1 MLRAL
6 LGGFLLLLAHAV
18 ETRAQNA
25 RARGSACWERLAS
38 EEDVQPSQ
46 NSFNHKSKRTR
57 CPRVGVSLEC
67 DVPWWHPSVSG
78 GISYSE
84 AQLST
89 AFFYILGQLTRRPTK
104 LLRPI
109 FDSPPRH
116 RAVAPPAGPN
126 EVADL
131 WAMTQFLKNRS
142 QQL

>member
-6 LGGFLLLLAHAV
+6 FGGFLLSVHAV
-18 ETRAQNA
+18 ETRTQNA
-25 RARGSACWERLAS
+25 RARGPAYWERLAS

-84 AQLST
+84 AQPST
-89 AFFYILGQLTRRPTK
+89 AFFTSTGSLLGARQNGQAR
-104 LLRPI
+104 I
-109 FDSPPRH
+109 SIH
-116 RAVAPPAGPN
+116 AVAI
-126 EVADL
+126 E
-131 WAMTQFLKNRS
+131 
-142 QQL
+142 